1 MKDRLFFGNT
11 FCAVEHSFDSDGNEE
26 FHCLQLFKQ
35 KNELVLKN
43 SESFNSLEN
52 LFSYLK
58 EIKQEHLVLVVNNNQ
73 VLSKSIPFVE
83 PNKELVFK
91 NAYPTLVKSN
101 FYAQVSYSNTDSF
114 ISIVRNDYVEK
125 LVKEYQSKAIDVLDV
140 VLGSLSVTNI
150 SDVIEETEVYTS
162 NAEVTLLDEQIHLIK
177 NKSFNDATY
186 TINGLKIQSSYVL
199 SLGAI
204 VSFYLQKAIFF
215 SENNVTQFKEKKT
228 FNLGY
233 KLVLGV
239 IFLMVLV
246 NFLFFS
252 SYNKEVAKLRE
263 QLEIKTGAKL
273 RLKEI
278 SVSLEK
284 KRKLLS
290 ELQNSSLFSVSKYA
304 DQIVEEIPN
313 SVVLS
318 EINYQPIEGTIRKEK
333 EVKFK
338 VKEIEIKGVLNNYNE
353 FTSWIDKIEQKKW
366 VNQLLEL
373 STEKDK
379 RKKNSSFHVLIRVK

>member
-11 FCAVEHSFDSDGNEE
+11 FCAVEHSFDSGGNEE
-26 FHCLQLFKQ
+26 FHCLQLSKQ

-101 FYAQVSYSNTDSF
+101 FYAQVSYSNTNSF

-125 LVKEYQSKAIDVLDV
+125 LAKEYQSNAIDVVDV
-140 VLGSLSVTNI
+140 LIGSLSVSAI

-162 NAEVTLLDEQIHLIK
+162 NAKVTLLDKQIHVIE
-177 NKSFNDATY
+177 NKSFDVNTY
-186 TINGLKIQSSYVL
+186 SINGLKIQSSYVL

-338 VKEIEIKGVLNNYNE
+338 IKEIEIKGVLNNYNE

>member
-11 FCAVEHSFDSDGNEE
+11 FCAVEHSFDSEGNEE
-26 FHCLQLFKQ
+26 FHCLQLSKQ

-101 FYAQVSYSNTDSF
+101 FYAQVSYSNTNSF

-125 LVKEYQSKAIDVLDV
+125 LVREYQSNAIDVVDV
-140 VLGSLSVTNI
+140 LIGSLSVSAI

-162 NAEVTLLDEQIHLIK
+162 NAKVTLLDKQIHLIE
-177 NKSFNDATY
+177 NKSFDVSIY

-204 VSFYLQKAIFF
+204 VSFYLQKGIFF

-252 SYNKEVAKLRE
+252 SYNKEVAKLQE

>member
-11 FCAVEHSFDSDGNEE
+11 FCAVEHSFDSVGNEE
-26 FHCLQLFKQ
+26 FHCLQLSKQ

-101 FYAQVSYSNTDSF
+101 FYAQVSYSNTNSF

-125 LVKEYQSKAIDVLDV
+125 LVKEYQSNAIDVVDV
-140 VLGSLSVTNI
+140 LIGSLSVSAI

-162 NAEVTLLDEQIHLIK
+162 NAKVTLLDKQIHVIE
-177 NKSFNDATY
+177 NKSFDVSTY
-186 TINGLKIQSSYVL
+186 SINGLKIQSSYVL

-204 VSFYLQKAIFF
+204 VSFYLQKGVFF

-239 IFLMVLV
+239 VFLMVLV

-252 SYNKEVAKLRE
+252 SYNKEVTKLQE